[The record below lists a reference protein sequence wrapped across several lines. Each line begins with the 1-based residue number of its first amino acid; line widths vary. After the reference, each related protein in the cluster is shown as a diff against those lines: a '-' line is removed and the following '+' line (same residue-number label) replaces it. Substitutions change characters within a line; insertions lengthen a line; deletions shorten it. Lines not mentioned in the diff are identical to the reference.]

1 MMGIVGVDMKI
12 KINRRTV
19 ISLGVT
25 YPNYEMDFY
34 TSNVYS
40 KCFKDKD
47 RALKP
52 IIKRGGYPSFN
63 FRHMGKSYTTR
74 QHKLLAETF
83 PDLLLKSPLVSHYG
97 LQIGKDQHE
106 LKTPMGFTFI
116 CNMVCPDHID
126 NNKANNSYKN
136 LMITTQSEN
145 ILKCDPFEGRK
156 YKGIHKTLYGKY
168 RVSISWQNIL
178 YENGKHFRTSK
189 NFETEE
195 EAVLAYNT
203 VLKESLLTVWGSD
216 LGPKMYDL
224 AYKNTI

>member
-1 MMGIVGVDMKI
+1 MGTLGMIMKI
-12 KINRRTV
+12 KINRRPV
-19 ISLGVT
+19 VYQGVT

-52 IIKRGGYPSFN
+52 IRKRGGYPSFN
-63 FRHMGKSYTTR
+63 FRHMEKSYTAR

-83 PDLLLKSPLVSHYG
+83 PDLLSKSPLVSHYG

-145 ILKCDPFEGRK
+145 NLKCDPFEGRK
-156 YKGIHKTLYGKY
+156 YKGINKTPYGKY
-168 RVSISWQNIL
+168 RVLITWRNIL
-178 YENGKHFRTSK
+178 YENGKPFHNSK
-189 NFETEE
+189 SFETEE
-195 EAVLAYNT
+195 EAALAYNT
-203 VLKESLLTVWGSD
+203 MLKESLLTVWGSD